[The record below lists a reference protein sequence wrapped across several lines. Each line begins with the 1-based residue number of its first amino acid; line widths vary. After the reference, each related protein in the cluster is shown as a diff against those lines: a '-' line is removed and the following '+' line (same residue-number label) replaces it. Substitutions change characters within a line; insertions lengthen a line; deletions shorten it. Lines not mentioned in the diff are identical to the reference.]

1 MNPEDLTLS
10 KTKVKKKVESEH
22 RSVVSDSLRHHGL
35 YSPRNS
41 PGQNTGVGSLS
52 LPNPGIK
59 PRSPALQADS
69 LAAEPQGKPKNIG
82 VGTLSFL
89 QGIVPTLGT
98 NPGLMHCRAI
108 RYQLNHK
115 GSPRI
120 LEWVSIPSPGDVPD
134 PGIKPGSPALQAD
147 SLLTELSGKALGNK
161 LCGSL
166 CKKSSYTK
174 KEKIHAGDSCLGGFH
189 GEASTQGQIEGS
201 GTQGK

>member
-1 MNPEDLTLS
+1 MSPTCDKFYLQSLD
-10 KTKVKKKVESEH
+10 ESE
-22 RSVVSDSLRHHGL
+22 RKWKSLGCVILFATHGL
-35 YSPRNS
+35 YSPGNS

-115 GSPRI
+115 GSPWKENLDDIWKQRKKVKTACI
-120 LEWVSIPSPGDVPD
+120 TMWDSPCEYYDR
-134 PGIKPGSPALQAD
+134 Q
-147 SLLTELSGKALGNK
+147 T
-161 LCGSL
+161 
-166 CKKSSYTK
+166 Y
-174 KEKIHAGDSCLGGFH
+174 
-189 GEASTQGQIEGS
+189 
-201 GTQGK
+201 

>member
-1 MNPEDLTLS
+1 M
-10 KTKVKKKVESEH
+10 
-22 RSVVSDSLRHHGL
+22 
-35 YSPRNS
+35 
-41 PGQNTGVGSLS
+41 GSLS
-52 LPNPGIK
+52 LPNPGTK

-98 NPGLMHCRAI
+98 NPGLKHCRAI
-108 RYQLNHK
+108 LYQLNHK

-120 LEWVSIPSPGDVPD
+120 LEWVPILSPGDVPG

-147 SLLTELSGKALGNK
+147 SLLTELSGKALGNN

-166 CKKSSYTK
+166 CKNSSYTK
-174 KEKIHAGDSCLGGFH
+174 KEKIRAGDSCLGGFH
-189 GEASTQGQIEGS
+189 EGF